1 MGAGL
6 SGASIAQALALRGWQ
21 VTVFDTHARPAQAAS
36 GLPAG
41 VVAPYVTADDGARS
55 RMSRCGTRLMLHHA
69 QRLLTE
75 GQDWSG
81 TGVQEH
87 RFDNATRLQPLWHTH
102 AGWIKPSKLI
112 VAWLQQPGITFKG
125 STTIAELQS
134 NDGIWHLLDAQH
146 QTIATADIVILAN
159 AVGCKT
165 LVKEASL
172 QEALQGL
179 QPVHGQM
186 SWGYQTDCG
195 EKLSDWPHFA
205 VNGHGSFIPSIPGD
219 AGVQWLAGATFTTQV
234 SQHTVE
240 EFTKEQHAFNFAR
253 LQTLLPTV
261 AKDVQGMFE
270 NNTVKSWS
278 GTRCVT
284 PDRMP
289 WVGSITPT
297 LWINIGMGS
306 RGLSFAALCAELL
319 AAQIGGEPLP
329 LPLSQSKGLD
339 VQRQLLR
346 YR

>member
-1 MGAGL
+1 
-6 SGASIAQALALRGWQ
+6 
-21 VTVFDTHARPAQAAS
+21 
-36 GLPAG
+36 
-41 VVAPYVTADDGARS
+41 
-55 RMSRCGTRLMLHHA
+55 
-69 QRLLTE
+69 
-75 GQDWSG
+75 
-81 TGVQEH
+81 
-87 RFDNATRLQPLWHTH
+87 
-102 AGWIKPSKLI
+102 
-112 VAWLQQPGITFKG
+112 
-125 STTIAELQS
+125 
-134 NDGIWHLLDAQH
+134 
-146 QTIATADIVILAN
+146 
-159 AVGCKT
+159 
-165 LVKEASL
+165 
-172 QEALQGL
+172 
-179 QPVHGQM
+179 M
-186 SWGYQTDCG
+186 SWGHQTDCG

-205 VNGHGSFIPSIPGD
+205 VNGHGSFIPSIPGE
-219 AGVQWLAGATFTTQV
+219 AGVQWLAGATFTTQAGQ
-234 SQHTVE
+234 STID
-240 EFTKEQHAFNFAR
+240 EFTKEQHAFNFSR